1 MDTRRLI
8 TALVAGFVIFFAYRV
23 VYERLFPPPQI
34 PQPTSQPQERAPG
47 PPGTSQPVGQAPA
60 IGPPAGQTQP
70 TTLASAPARPGEGLA
85 FVGGQRSEPLTIG
98 TAQDDLKLQLTP
110 HGAAVTNIWLTERK
124 NGEYRYRVG
133 PRIDEPYELLTPVEE
148 AGRTYHSYLTHKLRI
163 EEFDNRDW
171 RLDDLIWEVAE
182 ADERKATFTAT
193 LRWADRDE
201 PLLRVTKTYELQ
213 SAPKLLHLTLAIEN
227 LGGQP
232 LNVAIDQDGPVGI
245 RKEQIQYD
253 MRRLTYA
260 LRDGNAVSVKGLSRG
275 DLAKLTPDKPRDLG
289 VPGDDK
295 RFLWVVLGNKF
306 FGVFTRPLPITG
318 NVADYLERAVGLVAV
333 RDATTDP
340 GDMLARFKTTHLPIG
355 AGGQQAFTFEVYAG
369 PKDSEVLEKTN
380 PAFKDRAQLGYSV
393 AQKADQRCCCTF
405 YPLPE
410 IMKWLLHTIVFVVR
424 NYGVAIIIMVLIIR
438 TLLHPLAVYQQ
449 KSMFRMQEAQARIQ
463 PKMQALRERYAND
476 KARLNQEM
484 MKLWGEENVNPM
496 GMMVGMLPLLIQMPI
511 LVALWT
517 SLNTDIQLR
526 HAPFDGWWI
535 YDLSA
540 PDALIEFGGAG
551 VTIPVLGWLPL
562 IGRMFQN
569 VPSLNLLPILMGV
582 SMWLQQKY
590 MPKPAQQARLEAARK
605 QPPPQPRK
613 KGKGGMSPQ
622 DQLRQQQMIAYM
634 MSIMFPLMFY
644 YMPSGLNLYWM
655 STNVFGIFES
665 LVIRKQLKKEKERG
679 GPQGPGAAKKKG
691 RTGLVARVLKRIAE
705 RAEDIQ
711 HKADELSDQKKK
723 RR

>member
-1 MDTRRLI
+1 METRRLI
-8 TALVAGFVIFFAYRV
+8 TALIAGFVIFFAYRAA
-23 VYERLFPPPQI
+23 YEHFFPAPQTPP
-34 PQPTSQPQERAPG
+34 PTSQPQELAPG
-47 PPGTSQPVGQAPA
+47 PSGTSQPVGQAPA
-60 IGPPAGQTQP
+60 TGAPAGQTQP

-133 PRIDEPYELLTPVEE
+133 PRTDEPYELLTPVEE
-148 AGRTYHSYLTHKLRI
+148 DGRRYHSYLTHKLRI

-171 RLDDLIWEVAE
+171 PLDDLIWEVAG

-193 LRWADRDE
+193 LRWADRDGA
-201 PLLRVTKTYELQ
+201 LLRVTKTYELQ

-227 LGGQP
+227 LSDQS
-232 LNVAIDQDGPVGI
+232 LNVQIDQDGPVGI
-245 RKEQIQYD
+245 HKEQIQYD

-260 LRDGNAVSVKGLSRG
+260 LRDGETISVKGLSRR
-275 DLAKLTPDKPRDLG
+275 DLAKLPPDKPRDLG
-289 VPGDDK
+289 VPGPDK
-295 RFLWVVLGNKF
+295 KFLWVVLGNKF
-306 FGVFTRPLPITG
+306 FGVFTRPLQISG
-318 NVADYLERAVGLVAV
+318 DVADYLERAVGLVAV
-333 RDATTDP
+333 RDATTNP
-340 GDMLARFKTTHLPIG
+340 GDMLVRFQTKHLPIG
-355 AGGQQAFTFEVYAG
+355 AGGRQAFTFEIYAG

-380 PAFKDRAQLGYSV
+380 PAFADRAQLGYSA
-393 AQKADQRCCCTF
+393 AQDADRRCCCAF
-405 YPLPE
+405 HPLPA

-463 PKMQALRERYAND
+463 PKMQALRERHAND

-484 MKLWGEENVNPM
+484 MKLWKEENVNPM

-540 PDALIEFGGAG
+540 PDALVKFGGAG
-551 VTIPVLGWLPL
+551 LTIPVLGWLPM

-569 VPSLNLLPILMGV
+569 IPSLNLLPILMGI

-605 QPPPQPRK
+605 QQQQAPK
-613 KGKGGMSPQ
+613 KGGGGMSPQ

-634 MSIMFPLMFY
+634 MAVMFPLMFY

-665 LVIRKQLKKEKERG
+665 LVIRKQLKAEKERG
-679 GPQGPGAAKKKG
+679 GPPGPEKKQPGLAA
-691 RTGLVARVLKRIAE
+691 RLFARLAE
-705 RAEDIQ
+705 RAEEIQ
-711 HKADELSDQKKK
+711 RKADELSDQKKK